1 MWPPQPL
8 QLLQPWHFAYFVAMK
23 WIVQVQDALC
33 MPFQHALIMSV
44 SYPQQ
49 YITNQSLMPNHVNTN
64 SYVVCTSCPKTS
76 KTYTGQ
82 PDLSTLPALMD
93 SHIFWSIHQCYL
105 EFMCLYSVIIDLN
118 MLCCTWKLEQ
128 PKDRCFPYLIQWC
141 FMYCMSM
148 YLCRWL
154 SVTNVVAWQSAP
166 VDARLSAWTLLLTL
180 KLLVNIKWT
189 CEGTDVYE
197 FEKHRK
203 PTSKWKVLTH
213 CGVFVYSMITCMFA
227 PIKSVHVCH
236 HDLP

>member
-1 MWPPQPL
+1 
-8 QLLQPWHFAYFVAMK
+8 MK
-23 WIVQVQDALC
+23 WIVQVQDTLC

-82 PDLSTLPALMD
+82 PDLSTLASPDGLTHCRINTSMLPE
-93 SHIFWSIHQCYL
+93 I
-105 EFMCLYSVIIDLN
+105 MCLYSVIIDLN

-166 VDARLSAWTLLLTL
+166 VDARLSTWTLLVTL
-180 KLLVNIKWT
+180 KLLVNNYVKLSNELVKVQMFMNLKNT
-189 CEGTDVYE
+189 ESQHQS
-197 FEKHRK
+197 EK
-203 PTSKWKVLTH
+203 
-213 CGVFVYSMITCMFA
+213 F
-227 PIKSVHVCH
+227 
-236 HDLP
+236 

>member
-1 MWPPQPL
+1 
-8 QLLQPWHFAYFVAMK
+8 MK
-23 WIVQVQDALC
+23 CIVQVQDALC

-44 SYPQQ
+44 SYQQ

-64 SYVVCTSCPKTS
+64 SYVVCTSCPKCHKPTLRSAWFINTASPDGLTHFLIYTS
-76 KTYTGQ
+76 M
-82 PDLSTLPALMD
+82 LP
-93 SHIFWSIHQCYL
+93 

-128 PKDRCFPYLIQWC
+128 PKNRCFPYLIQWC

-180 KLLVNIKWT
+180 KLLVNMWNYPMNLWRNRCLWIW
-189 CEGTDVYE
+189 
-197 FEKHRK
+197 KHRK
-203 PTSKWKVLTH
+203 QTSKRKVLTH
-213 CGVFVYSMITCMFA
+213 CKVFVYSMIMLCSKT
-227 PIKSVHVCH
+227 VHICH